1 MARISIMEAL
11 ARVLTASKDYTDEKS
26 ILLDEDDGTFG
37 GFFEGAYPELNTVN
51 KTPIGAVNEINSNVN
66 SKQNITDNMLE
77 TESKTVVG
85 AINELKINCDIID
98 DINYSTVL
106 GFDTSKIVIDDELPP
121 VVKPVNTLQ
130 AIYSGGNKEYGVT
143 TLEDLK
149 QDLVV
154 NAFYSDGSS
163 EAVTEY
169 EIIGE
174 LNRGENTLTVSYRE
188 KTATFSVYLEVKV
201 YTINITPVPSDATV
215 MIDGV
220 NTYSKNVDG
229 GTTITYEVSRDGYRT
244 KTGEIVVTKSE
255 NLTIELKVFKN
266 ISAVRAN
273 YGGPQQPYGA
283 TLNDLREYLE
293 VKVEYQDGS
302 NEIVTDYELSGEL
315 NRNSNN
321 QITVTYEGVS
331 STFWVWVQVMNYT
344 INITPIPSDAKVV
357 INGRDSRSENVE
369 SGSVLTYEVSKNGY
383 KTQTGEFVVKKN
395 ENLTIE
401 LEQE

>member
-11 ARVLTASKDYTDEKS
+11 SRVLTASKDYTDEK
-26 ILLDEDDGTFG
+26 
-37 GFFEGAYPELNTVN
+37 N
-51 KTPIGAVNEINSNVN
+51 N
-66 SKQNITDNMLE
+66 SKQNMVDDTLE

-121 VVKPVNTLQ
+121 VIKPVNTLQ
-130 AIYSGGNKEYGVT
+130 AIYSGGNKEYGIT

-154 NAFYSDGSS
+154 NAFYSDGTK
-163 EAVTEY
+163 EENITDY
-169 EIIGE
+169 EITGE
-174 LNRGENTLTVSYRE
+174 LKKGQNVLTVSYGE
-188 KTATFSVYLEVKV
+188 KTATFSVYLEAKV

-220 NTYSKNVDG
+220 NAYSKNVDG

-244 KTGEIVVTKSE
+244 KTGEIIVTKSE

-273 YGGPQQPYGA
+273 YSGPQQSYGA
-283 TLNDLREYLE
+283 TLDDLREYLE

-321 QITVTYEGVS
+321 QITVTYEGIS
-331 STFWVWVQVMNYT
+331 STFWVWIQVMSYT
-344 INITPIPSDAKVV
+344 VNITPIPSDAKVV
-357 INGRDSRSENVE
+357 MNGRDTRSENVE

-383 KTQTGEFVVKKN
+383 KTQSGEFIVKKN